1 MLKVGVTGGIG
12 SGKTLICNVFST
24 LGIPVFNADDE
35 AKIIINTDKDI
46 ISKIKELFGNDIY
59 INNSVD
65 RKRLAGIIFN
75 NPEALNSINSL
86 IHPKVRIAFKQWCS
100 QYRHMP
106 YVIQEAAI
114 LFETDAYK
122 QLDFTIN
129 VHASEETRINRVM
142 MRDQVSKEKVLERM
156 NNQIKDDVRLKLADF
171 TIYNENESMI
181 LPQILEIHKKF
192 KQIEN

>member
-1 MLKVGVTGGIG
+1 MLKIGVTGGIG
-12 SGKTLICNVFST
+12 SGKTLVCKVFSV
-24 LGIPVFNADDE
+24 LGIPVFNADQE
-35 AKIIINTDKDI
+35 AKNVINSDKEVIYEIKQLFGKDI
-46 ISKIKELFGNDIY
+46 YADQQIDA
-59 INNSVD
+59 
-65 RKRLAGIIFN
+65 RKLAGIIFN
-75 NPEALNSINSL
+75 NKEAIQQVNSL
-86 IHPKVRIAFKQWCS
+86 VHPKVRELFKSWCN
-100 QYRHMP
+100 QYEYMP